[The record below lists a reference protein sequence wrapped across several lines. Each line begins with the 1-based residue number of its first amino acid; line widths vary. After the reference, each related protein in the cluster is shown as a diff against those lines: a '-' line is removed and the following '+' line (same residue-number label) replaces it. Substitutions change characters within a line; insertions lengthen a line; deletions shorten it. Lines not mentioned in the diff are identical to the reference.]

1 MHIRHLQERILLGRI
16 VAILPKLTTRNGQ
29 WVSYGFTFFFLEK
42 KICPQNLCNRS
53 LTSTTD
59 PSYLWQDYYDQ
70 QGDDVE
76 WSFVDNYGNNNNQTQ
91 PGNGDGSK

>member
-1 MHIRHLQERILLGRI
+1 MHTRHLQGRIRLGRI
-16 VAILPKLTTRNGQ
+16 AATPPKLTTRNGQ
-29 WVSYGFTFFFLEK
+29 WVSHGFHLFWK
-42 KICPQNLCNRS
+42 NISHVSLCWRT
-53 LTSTTD
+53 LTSTID

-76 WSFVDNYGNNNNQTQ
+76 WSYVDNYGNNDDQTQ